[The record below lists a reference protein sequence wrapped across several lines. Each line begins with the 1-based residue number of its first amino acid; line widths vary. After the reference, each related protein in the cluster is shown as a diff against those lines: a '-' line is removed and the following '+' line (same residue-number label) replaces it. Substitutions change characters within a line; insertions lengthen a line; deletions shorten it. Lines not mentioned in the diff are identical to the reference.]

1 MRTTGL
7 VVDPR
12 FRLHNPGS
20 HHPECPDRVRVLE
33 ELFER
38 PEYRELPRIA
48 AREAEEH
55 DIARVHDQA
64 LLRSV
69 AASAGKPVTHFD
81 ADTAASAGSFEA
93 ALLAAGGA
101 MALADAVCDGAVHNG
116 FAALRPPG
124 HHAERDRVMGFC
136 FFNNVA
142 VVARHLQERRG
153 RRRILILDWDV
164 HHGNGTQHVIWD
176 DPSVMYVSL
185 HQFPFYPGTG
195 DADEVG
201 GGGGAGY
208 TVNLPMRAGW
218 GPAEYGAAF
227 RDVIV
232 PIALRFR
239 PEFVLVSAGFDAHRD
254 DPLASMALDPDAFA
268 SMTDAVTGIAD
279 ECCAGNLVMLL
290 EGGYSLEA
298 LRDSVGAVIARLRA
312 PKAFEDER
320 AELTSWGSASRERL
334 RRYWDI

>member
-1 MRTTGL
+1 MRRTGL

-12 FRLHNPGS
+12 FRLHNPGA
-20 HHPECPDRVRVLE
+20 HHPERPDRVRVLE

-38 PEYRELPRIA
+38 AEYAELPRIA
-48 AREAEEH
+48 AREAREDE
-55 DIARVHDQA
+55 IARIHEHE

-81 ADTAASAGSFEA
+81 ADTSASAGSFEA
-93 ALLAAGGA
+93 ALLAAGAA
-101 MALADAVCDGAVHNG
+101 MELVDAVCDGAVHNG

-124 HHAERDRVMGFC
+124 HHAERARAMGFC
-136 FFNNVA
+136 FFNNIA
-142 VVARHLQERRG
+142 VVARHLQERRE

-164 HHGNGTQHVIWD
+164 HHGNGTQHAFWD

-195 DADEVG
+195 DVDEIG
-201 GGGGAGY
+201 TGGGAGY

-218 GPAEYGAAF
+218 GAAEYGAAF

-232 PIALRFR
+232 PVALRFR
-239 PEFVLVSAGFDAHRD
+239 PDFVLVSAGFDAHRD
-254 DPLASMALDPDAFA
+254 DPLASMSLDGPAFA
-268 SMTDAVTGIAD
+268 SMTDAIARIAD
-279 ECCAGNLVMLL
+279 ECCNGNLAMLL
-290 EGGYSLEA
+290 EGGYSLDA
-298 LRDSVGAVIARLRA
+298 LRESVAAVIEHLRS
-312 PKAFEDER
+312 PGSFKDER
-320 AELTSWGSASRERL
+320 AELTSWGEASREVL